1 MKEFYIFNVKE
12 EFYKLYKDKPSEL
25 FFIFNRIYYMKPSD
39 KEYGYNL
46 FTQISNFY
54 KKDEINNL
62 FKNKYNDKIM
72 YSYNDNEHV
81 INNLFLNEISI
92 LTVKTSN
99 IRIESNIDRPSFLE
113 QLREIKGAFFVC
125 NFKEQ
130 DYYFLAKKRVKN

>member
-1 MKEFYIFNVKE
+1 MKEFYIFNVKD

-62 FKNKYNDKIM
+62 FKNKYSDKIM

-92 LTVKTSN
+92 LTVKNSN

-113 QLREIKGAFFVC
+113 QLREIKGSFFVC

>member
-92 LTVKTSN
+92 LTVKNSN

>member
-62 FKNKYNDKIM
+62 FKNKYSDKIM

-92 LTVKTSN
+92 LTVKNSN